1 MTLAGFHQRSEDLAR
16 AFAVALGVSIPFSVA
31 VDGVLLALV
40 LVCWL
45 AADRYGERFAQLRH
59 HPVALMALGFV
70 ALLAVG
76 LAYGEQPRRDA
87 FLYFGK
93 YADLAVLGVFVT
105 LFGDPGWRRRAILA
119 LAAALALLL
128 ALSYLIKLGV
138 LPPTPWARRVP
149 VVYPIVVMDSL
160 THGILVAFGAF
171 LFAVLGLEAP
181 RGRVRAIWFA
191 LAAAAVA
198 NVLFVVPGRTGY
210 VVLAALAL
218 YLGYAW
224 RRLAGLALV
233 ALAGAAVVGVGYA
246 ASSTLQGRVL
256 ETEREAREW
265 QPGVP
270 ARTSVGYRLEFYN
283 NTLQIIRD
291 RPLVGAGTGGFPS
304 AYARQVAGTAMAP
317 AGHPHNEYLH
327 LMAQLGIPGL
337 VALAALFWVPWRLA
351 PRLPVPH
358 EGLLAR
364 GLVLTIAV
372 GCVFNS
378 LLLDHTEGLLF
389 AWGLGVLFGG
399 LCPGRG
405 DYRFSAT

>member
-1 MTLAGFHQRSEDLAR
+1 MTLAGFQQRSEDLAR
-16 AFAVALGVSIPFSVA
+16 TFAVALGVSIPFSVA
-31 VDGVLLALV
+31 ADSVLLALV

-45 AADRYGERFAQLRH
+45 AADRYRERFAQLRRN
-59 HPVALMALGFV
+59 PVALMALGFV

-76 LAYGEQPRRDA
+76 LAYGEQPRADA
-87 FLYFGK
+87 LRYFGK
-93 YADLAVLGVFVT
+93 YADLALLGVFVT
-105 LFGDPGWRRRAILA
+105 LFGDPVWRRRAVFA
-119 LAAALALLL
+119 LAGALALLVV
-128 ALSYLIKLGV
+128 LSYLTKLGV
-138 LPPTPWARRVP
+138 LPPTLWARRVP
-149 VVYPIVVMDSL
+149 VVYPIIVMDSL
-160 THGILVAFGAF
+160 THGIRVAFGAF
-171 LFAVLGLEAP
+171 LFAVLGREAP
-181 RGRVRAIWFA
+181 KGPVRTIWFA
-191 LAAAAVA
+191 LAAAAAA

-210 VVLAALAL
+210 VVLGALAL
-218 YLGYAW
+218 YFGYVW

-233 ALAGAAVVGVGYA
+233 ALAGAAVVGVGYS

-265 QPGVP
+265 QPGVA

-283 NTLQIIRD
+283 NTLKIIRD

-304 AYARQVAGTAMAP
+304 AYERQVAGTGMAP

-399 LCPGRG
+399 LGPGRG
-405 DYRFSAT
+405 DYRSAT

>member
-1 MTLAGFHQRSEDLAR
+1 VTLAGFHQRSEDLAR

-119 LAAALALLL
+119 LAATLALLL
-128 ALSYLIKLGV
+128 VLSYLIKLGV

-149 VVYPIVVMDSL
+149 VIYPIVIKDSL
-160 THGILVAFGAF
+160 IHGILMAFGAF
-171 LFAVLGLEAP
+171 LFAVLGREAP
-181 RGRVRAIWFA
+181 RGRARAIWFA
-191 LAAAAVA
+191 LAAAAAA

-224 RRLAGLALV
+224 RRLTGLALV
-233 ALAGAAVVGVGYA
+233 ALAGAAVMGVGYA
-246 ASSTLQGRVL
+246 ASSTLQGRLL

-283 NTLQIIRD
+283 NTLKIIRD

-304 AYARQVAGTAMAP
+304 AYERQVAGTGMAP

-337 VALAALFWVPWRLA
+337 VALLALFWVPWRLA

-358 EGLLAR
+358 EGVLAR

-399 LCPGRG
+399 LGPGRG